1 MKLKNIFTTV
11 ITAGWLCCGA
21 AAALVTLAAC
31 SDDDPIG
38 SLSTMTVDQTYL
50 VIPETGGDV
59 TLTVNATTD
68 WAFDKVNT
76 VNKESVELPAWLTA
90 TALAGSPGET
100 KVTFHADATTGGR
113 EAELR
118 ITVGDYKQF
127 IKVRQGSLEAAAA
140 TCADI
145 MTGTDGKNYR
155 VTGRVTKIA
164 GYEYGN
170 WYLDDGTYDFSTT
183 AKNQDGLYIYGTL
196 DKKGKAGKVNPIDGA
211 DGWGFEVGDIIT
223 VEGPLSIYSGTTY
236 ELVNVTVV
244 NIVKSLIS
252 IVSPEP
258 TVELEGGQIEV
269 KVAYKGSGAYYTIA
283 DGAKSWISYEGVS
296 YKGGTTT
303 IFEQN
308 PADTAIYRFNIA
320 PNTQDKR
327 TGVITFSSSSG
338 KNSSQVAYTVTQKGV
353 AFPPSGKGTR
363 EDPFNVT
370 AALNYTT
377 ALGADVESADN
388 VYVKGKIS
396 SIKYTYSAQ
405 YGTATYNIS
414 CDGKEN
420 DVFTVYGSYFFENE
434 PWEEGQTQIAV
445 GDEVIVCGKV
455 IDYKGTTP
463 EFASKKNWLV
473 SLNGKTSEDGES
485 PAGSEFNPF
494 SVAEAF
500 AFIDAGGTDE
510 VFVEGIISKIV
521 YEFSA
526 GYGTATFWISEDG
539 TFNDD
544 LTKDFE
550 AYSVY
555 YFGNKSWVDGNTQ
568 IAVGDKVVLQGKLTK
583 YIKNETA
590 TYETSSK
597 KAWIYS
603 LNGKKE

>member
-1 MKLKNIFTTV
+1 MKLKNIFV
-11 ITAGWLCCGA
+11 PVNVFV
-21 AAALVTLAAC
+21 LVFVYVFVFVNVFVFTAC

-38 SLSTMTVDQTYL
+38 SLSNISVDQTFI
-50 VIPETGGDV
+50 VIPETGGDA
-59 TLTVNATTD
+59 TLTISANTD
-68 WAFDKVNT
+68 WAFDKINT
-76 VNKESVELPAWLTA
+76 VNKENAELPAWLTA
-90 TALAGSPGET
+90 SVLAGSAGET
-100 KVTFHADATTGGR
+100 RVTFHADATTGGR

-140 TCADI
+140 TCAEV

-170 WYLDDGTYDFSTT
+170 WYLDDGSYDFAST

-196 DKKGKAGKVNPIDGA
+196 DKNGKAGKVNPIDGA

-236 ELVNVTVV
+236 ELVNVTVI

-252 IVSPEP
+252 IISPEP

-269 KVAYKGSGAYYTIA
+269 KIAYKGSGAYYTIA
-283 DGAKSWISYEGVS
+283 DGAKDWISYEGVS
-296 YKGGTTT
+296 YKGGTKT

-308 PADTAIYRFNIA
+308 PADTAIYKFNIA
-320 PNTQDKR
+320 PNNQDKR
-327 TGVITFSSSSG
+327 TGAITFTSSSG
-338 KNSSQVAYTVTQKGV
+338 KNTSQLAYTVTQKGV
-353 AFPPSGKGTR
+353 AFPPAGKGTAA
-363 EDPFNVT
+363 DPFNVT
-370 AALNYTT
+370 AALNYTK
-377 ALGADVESADN
+377 ALGADTESADN
-388 VYVKGKIS
+388 VYVKGRIS
-396 SIKYTYSAQ
+396 SIKYEYSAQ

-473 SLNGKTSEDGES
+473 SLNGSTSADGDT
-485 PAGSEFNPF
+485 PAGTEFNPF
-494 SVAEAF
+494 TVAEAIAKCQEIGATSDGVIYF
-500 AFIDAGGTDE
+500 AKGKISSVKEVSTSYGNATFNISDDGTDTNALTVFRALDLGNQKFTDENKIKVGDE
-510 VFVEGIISKIV
+510 VIITGKLV
-521 YEFSA
+521 NYTKGDTVTPEFS
-526 GYGTATFWISEDG
+526 G
-539 TFNDD
+539 N
-544 LTKDFE
+544 
-550 AYSVY
+550 VY
-555 YFGNKSWVDGNTQ
+555 
-568 IAVGDKVVLQGKLTK
+568 
-583 YIKNETA
+583 
-590 TYETSSK
+590 
-597 KAWIYS
+597 IYS